1 MPIKFFLSIW
11 ELILKEINVVFYLGM
26 FWAFIIRRSHMDR
39 DLKIHRLEILQI
51 LPVTVAM
58 VLVIILF

>member
-1 MPIKFFLSIW
+1 
-11 ELILKEINVVFYLGM
+11 
-26 FWAFIIRRSHMDR
+26 MDR

-58 VLVIILF
+58 VLVIILFE